1 MLFNFSPYK
10 HYNMYTTT
18 NGFVEEIEN
27 TKRYGA
33 DITSAENGQTTVTIW
48 FVGKSSV
55 ALSSLLSKYT
65 RL

>member
-1 MLFNFSPYK
+1 
-10 HYNMYTTT
+10 MYTTT